1 VSFDPDYELIAR
13 VWRDSS
19 SGSDDSVY
27 VEIIEGEIQL
37 TMMIDTSMLYIK
49 LSPERVKDLRNAL
62 ARAEKRLS

>member
-1 VSFDPDYELIAR
+1 MSDPDYELVAR
-13 VWRDSS
+13 IWRDSTS
-19 SGSDDSVY
+19 TDDSVY

-49 LSPERVKDLRNAL
+49 LSPERIRDLRNAL